1 MPYYKQGLLPAY
13 QATERTNELARVIG
27 EAFNISPAKLEHA
40 MRGYT
45 GTLGGSYVLLLAD
58 QATRQVTGSP
68 SLPSNI
74 KLVPVLNRLIMDTDR
89 SGGGLQQQFYELRS
103 EVNEAVQ
110 TMNKLQQE
118 NRLDELATYRA
129 DMLGVSSVKQ
139 SVRRLDKYLSDWR
152 ERRRKLLQSN
162 MDPTLKANYYNN

>member
-1 MPYYKQGLLPAY
+1 
-13 QATERTNELARVIG
+13 
-27 EAFNISPAKLEHA
+27 
-40 MRGYT
+40 
-45 GTLGGSYVLLLAD
+45 
-58 QATRQVTGSP
+58 
-68 SLPSNI
+68 
-74 KLVPVLNRLIMDTDR
+74 MDTDR

-162 MDPTLKANYYNN
+162 MDPTLKAELLQQLEFERDQRLAMVPLLRKQANIPVTQFFN